1 MKYKFYFKE
10 NKLDKQ
16 GKEILNR
23 LYEICNK
30 YGYKIYS
37 FGNIILIDDKNEI
50 IVTTFKNMIYDLIKY
65 HNFCPEN
72 CIFIPNNP
80 SKNNSQIPE
89 RLIFHCIRNQYKIE
103 FYYYYESYGK
113 SGILIKLNGKSPK
126 LIFRLLI
133 SLGIKFIPMIEDK
146 YRKLCEYEKCL
157 SEYHYRNFFSL

>member
-1 MKYKFYFKE
+1 MKYKFSFEE

-30 YGYKIYS
+30 YGYEIYS

-50 IVTTFKNMIYDLIKY
+50 IVTTFKDAIYNLIKY

-72 CIFIPNNP
+72 CIFIPNNQ
-80 SKNNSQIPE
+80 SKDNSQIPE

-103 FYYYYESYGK
+103 FEYY
-113 SGILIKLNGKSPK
+113 
-126 LIFRLLI
+126 
-133 SLGIKFIPMIEDK
+133 
-146 YRKLCEYEKCL
+146 
-157 SEYHYRNFFSL
+157 